1 MAKIKYDVSDVEP
14 GVDYDTPIPRG
25 VYRCKI
31 ADVTVGESK
40 SSGNPMITVEYEVVE
55 KGDWKGRKLW
65 DYIVLND
72 ASAWK
77 LRQFTDA
84 VGVKAKGELDTDK
97 LVGEIVMIK
106 VKHETDDRDPE
117 NPVVR
122 ARVGNVTGLPED
134 EDLDDADDE
143 PEDDDESE
151 PDDDDD
157 TGDDADDEPEE
168 LTDRADLDEY
178 DRDDLVA
185 LIDEEELEVEHTKR
199 TKLAVLRDRVWEAL
213 DLDGS
218 DDDDDEDDEDVPEY
232 EDMSIADLTAELKER
247 GLSATTKLKGGR
259 KKKLFIQRLEKDDED
274 DDGEPF

>member
-31 ADVTVGESK
+31 ADITVGESK
-40 SSGNPMITVEYEVVE
+40 SSGNPMITVEYEVLE

-134 EDLDDADDE
+134 EDVDEEDDAE
-143 PEDDDESE
+143 EEETEEEEEEE

-157 TGDDADDEPEE
+157 DDEEEEE
-168 LTDRADLDEY
+168 LESREDLDEY
-178 DRDDLVA
+178 DRDDLEA
-185 LIDEEELEVEHTKR
+185 LIEEEELEVERTKR
-199 TKLAVLRDRVWEAL
+199 TKLTVLRDRVWEAL
-213 DLDGS
+213 DLGEEGEEKE
-218 DDDDDEDDEDVPEY
+218 DEEEAPEY
-232 EDMSIADLTAELKER
+232 DDMNITELTAMLKER
-247 GLSATTKLKGGR
+247 GLSTKTKMKGNR
-259 KKKLFIQRLEKDDED
+259 KKALFVKRLEKDDED
-274 DDGEPF
+274 EDGNEPF